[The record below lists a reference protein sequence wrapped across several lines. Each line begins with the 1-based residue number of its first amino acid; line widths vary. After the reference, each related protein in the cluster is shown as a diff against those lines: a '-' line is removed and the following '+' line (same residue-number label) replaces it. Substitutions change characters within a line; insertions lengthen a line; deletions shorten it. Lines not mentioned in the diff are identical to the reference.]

1 MNQTSNLLTI
11 FVLLICSTCAQAQFD
26 TIINLPEAPTNPNPS
41 GFSGNS
47 IGDNA
52 EIFSNTQLNVSD
64 GGSVG
69 NFLNLSA
76 SDPSS
81 SNIEVNISGGTIG
94 DGFESGFGS
103 TVNISGGTVDGFRV
117 GTGSVANISD
127 GAVNFLDVAGGTVNI
142 SDEGGVRSFSEANGG
157 TINITGGRIDDDFGL
172 FSGTLNIFGGVVGS
186 IATSTG
192 GNPGNGTINLSGGI
206 FESGTAIGSGN
217 TINISGGT
225 VSNFSAFSGSE
236 VNVFGTE
243 FFLSGTPV
251 DNLILGDTAILEL
264 GEGVALSGLLADG
277 TPFDFSISPNSGI
290 RPGATLTVTLVPEPG
305 IGLPLAMTSILSLSR
320 RRKIASTL

>member
-1 MNQTSNLLTI
+1 MNLPSNLLTI

-26 TIINLPEAPTNPNPS
+26 TVINLPEAPTNPNPS

-69 NFLNLSA
+69 DFLNLSA

-94 DGFESGFGS
+94 EGFESGFGS
-103 TVNISGGTVDGFRV
+103 TVNILGGIVDGFRV
-117 GTGSVANISD
+117 GTGSVANITD
-127 GAVNFLDVAGGTVNI
+127 GSVEFLDVAGGTVNI
-142 SDEGGVRSFSEANGG
+142 FDEGRVRDFSEANGG
-157 TINITGGRIDDDFGL
+157 TINITGGRIDNDFGV
-172 FSGTLNIFGGVVGS
+172 FSGSTLNIFGGFVG
-186 IATSTG
+186 
-192 GNPGNGTINLSGGI
+192 N
-206 FESGTAIGSGN
+206 IGASN
-217 TINISGGT
+217 STINISGGSLGAASAVSGST
-225 VSNFSAFSGSE
+225 VNISGGTIGSNFAADSGSE
-236 VNVFGTE
+236 INVFGTE

-251 DNLILGDTAILEL
+251 DNLVLGETTILEL
-264 GEGVALSGLLADG
+264 GEDVALSGLLADG
-277 TPFDFSISPNSGI
+277 TPFDFGNNSLPNRGI
-290 RPGATLTVTLVPEPG
+290 RSGATLTVTLVGVPEPG
-305 IGLPLAMTSILSLSR
+305 SGLPLVMTSILSLSR